1 MGAFFFGCLRV
12 GFGTP
17 EDSFDVAAG
26 TEEGACRRELKDEM
40 NSIDCGDS
48 PSKLLKW
55 SAASCFDNVEA

>member
-1 MGAFFFGCLRV
+1 M

-17 EDSFDVAAG
+17 DDSDGWDEDPACGFEFG
-26 TEEGACRRELKDEM
+26 FCRRELKDEM

-55 SAASCFDNVEA
+55 SAASCLESVAA